1 MSKIILEPLSKAL
14 KTLDEALSRGKLD
27 ELMRDGAIQRF
38 EYCIELTWKSG
49 KKVLEA
55 KGLQVE
61 VPKDVFR
68 MMAKVGW
75 IKDAA
80 PWFSYLEARN
90 KTSHMYREDV
100 AKEIFAV
107 LPQFL
112 KDAKELHQKLEQ
124 ENQ

>member
-68 MMAKVGW
+68 TMAKVGW
-75 IKDAA
+75 INDAA
-80 PWFSYLEARN
+80 PWFRYIEARN
-90 KTSHMYREDV
+90 KTSHMYRDDV

-107 LPQFL
+107 LPEFL
-112 KDAKELHQKLEQ
+112 KDAKVLYLRLEQ